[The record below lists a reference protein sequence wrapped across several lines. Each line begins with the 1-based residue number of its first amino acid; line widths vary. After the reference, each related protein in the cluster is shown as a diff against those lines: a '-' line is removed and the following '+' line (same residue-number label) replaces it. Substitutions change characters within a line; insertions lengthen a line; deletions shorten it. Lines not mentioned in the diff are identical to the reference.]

1 MSFSRKPE
9 IADQKASPQTIEEFI
24 MRSNPRSLIVSPIL
38 LSSILALPAMAPRA
52 QQPAANQTDKDQN
65 VRLKTELVQL
75 RAVVTD
81 KKGNL
86 VDNLQ
91 KSDFEV
97 LENGQHQD
105 VSFFSLERAGAGPS
119 SAVGPAAAPAGVPKG
134 PAPAAAAAP
143 ARTIV
148 VFVDTLHL
156 SNASFMRAKQQL
168 RKFVDEQLTDQ
179 DMVAVVST
187 FSNLGVL
194 QQFTRDR
201 KFLRYAVEKLTH
213 QISGDSLF
221 SPYLAARILSG
232 DPPAMTV
239 GTQILASEE
248 GIEPASGYVE
258 ARARE
263 TYGLE
268 ANLRKVTLLTLDGV
282 CQRLAEM
289 PGQRIIAYVGDG
301 FTTLDDGGGA
311 DNQELEAA
319 IGRAARSGIVIY
331 SLNARGLEAP
341 DEFKA
346 SSRLSASALNGSTSF
361 YLAQARTDQETLLR
375 TLAAETGGEA
385 YVNRNDMNKSLQA
398 MLDNNRVY
406 YAIAFYPADLKD
418 PRKIRKISI
427 KVKDHPEYTVRAQKG
442 YLPAEER
449 KEVEI
454 ASPQERLFRAMIS
467 PLPATTID
475 VSASADFL
483 EAATDDAQV
492 TLQAHIEGTSL
503 DYQKQEDHYE
513 LHCEVAVAIFDSTG
527 SLSDKFAEAIVTEFT
542 AGQLEL
548 AKRNGYRWAKRLSLK
563 PGLYQVRLGVR
574 EITSEKIGTS
584 TTWVEVPDLK
594 KDKLV
599 LSSIFLGKIPK
610 PQAAPSSALPGASPD
625 NQTPRVEPIA
635 GRALFRRGEGVSYHF
650 VVYNAP
656 AEAQTDQGCT
666 VKTEIL
672 QGETAVYS
680 KSAPLSA
687 RTVRKDEKGTEA
699 GGMLSLGLDPGMY
712 TLQVTVTDPKSK
724 KPVKQSVDFEMAR

>member
-1 MSFSRKPE
+1 MSSKPLSR
-9 IADQKASPQTIEEFI
+9 
-24 MRSNPRSLIVSPIL
+24 IVRLIL
-38 LSSILALPAMAPRA
+38 LCLILAVPAFAPRA
-52 QQPAANQTDKDQN
+52 QQPPANQTDKDQKL
-65 VRLKTELVQL
+65 RLKTELVQL

-105 VSFFSLERAGAGPS
+105 ISFFSLERAGKGPGG
-119 SAVGPAAAPAGVPKG
+119 AAGPAAAPVGVPKG
-134 PAPAAAAAP
+134 PASATAAAP

-148 VFVDTLHL
+148 LFVDTLHL
-156 SNASFMRAKQQL
+156 SNASFIRAKQQL
-168 RKFVDEQLTDQ
+168 RKFVEEQLTDQ
-179 DMVAVVST
+179 DLVAVVST

-201 KFLRYAVEKLTH
+201 RFLRYAVEKLSH
-213 QISGDSLF
+213 QVRGDSLF

-232 DPPAMTV
+232 DPPATTV
-239 GTQILASEE
+239 GTDILNSEE
-248 GIEPASGYVE
+248 GPLPQPAGGFVE

-268 ANLRKVTLLTLDGV
+268 ANLRKATLLTLDGV

-289 PGQRIIAYVGDG
+289 PGQRIIAFVGDG

-331 SLNARGLEAP
+331 SLNARGLDAP

-361 YLAQARTDQETLLR
+361 YLAQARTDQEMLLR

-406 YAIAFYPADLKD
+406 YAIAYYPVDLKD
-418 PRKIRKISI
+418 PKKLRKISI
-427 KVKDHPEYTVRAQKG
+427 KVAGHPEYTVRAQKG
-442 YLPAEER
+442 YLPAEEK

-454 ASPQERLFRAMIS
+454 ASPQEKLFRAMIS

-475 VSASADFL
+475 VSSSADFL

-492 TLQAHIEGTSL
+492 TLQAHIDGSSL

-548 AKRNGYRWAKRLSLK
+548 AKRNGYRWFKRLNLK

-594 KDKLV
+594 KGKLV

-610 PQAAPSSALPGASPD
+610 PQAAPANALPGTAPN
-625 NQTPRVEPIA
+625 NQAPRVEPIA
-635 GRALFRRGEGVSYHF
+635 GRPLFKRGEGVSYHF
-650 VVYNAP
+650 VVYNASP
-656 AEAQTDQGCT
+656 EAQTDQGCT

-672 QGETAVYS
+672 QGEAAVYS

-687 RTVRKDEKGTEA
+687 RTVRKDEKGIEA

-712 TLQVTVTDPKSK
+712 TLQITVTDPKSK

>member
-1 MSFSRKPE
+1 MSSK
-9 IADQKASPQTIEEFI
+9 
-24 MRSNPRSLIVSPIL
+24 PRSDIIL
-38 LSSILALPAMAPRA
+38 LILLCSILAVPAFAPRA
-52 QQPAANQTDKDQN
+52 QQPQANQADKDQN

-91 KSDFEV
+91 KPDFEV
-97 LENGQHQD
+97 LENGHHQD
-105 VSFFSLERAGAGPS
+105 IGFFSLERAGAAPS
-119 SAVGPAAAPAGVPKG
+119 RAAGPAAAPAVVPKG
-134 PAPAAAAAP
+134 TTPTAAAP
-143 ARTIV
+143 ARTMV
-148 VFVDTLHL
+148 LFVDTLHL

-179 DMVAVVST
+179 DLVAVVST

-201 KFLRYAVEKLTH
+201 KFLRYAIEKLSH
-213 QISGDSLF
+213 QAQADSLF

-232 DPPAMTV
+232 DPAAMTV
-239 GTQILASEE
+239 GTQIISSEE
-248 GIEPASGYVE
+248 ALPPPNGYVE

-268 ANLRKVTLLTLDGV
+268 ANLRRATLLTLDGV
-282 CQRLAEM
+282 CERLAEM
-289 PGQRIIAYVGDG
+289 PGQRMIAFVGDG

-361 YLAQARTDQETLLR
+361 YLAQARTDQEMLLR

-398 MLDNNRVY
+398 MLDNNQVY
-406 YAIAFYPADLKD
+406 YAIAYYPVDLKD
-418 PRKIRKISI
+418 PKKLRKISI
-427 KVKDHPEYTVRAQKG
+427 KVAGHPEYTVRAQKG

-454 ASPQERLFRAMIS
+454 ASPQEKLFRAMIS
-467 PLPATTID
+467 PLPASTID

-492 TLQAHIEGTSL
+492 TLQAHIDGSSL

-527 SLSDKFAEAIVTEFT
+527 ILSDKFAEAIATEFT

-548 AKRNGYRWAKRLSLK
+548 AKRNGYRWAKRLNLK

-594 KDKLV
+594 KDKLA

-610 PQAAPSSALPGASPD
+610 PQPASAGAAPGTAPN
-625 NQTPRVEPIA
+625 NQAPRVEPIA
-635 GRALFRRGEGVSYHF
+635 GRPLFRRGEGVSYHF
-650 VVYNAP
+650 VVYNAS

-687 RTVRKDEKGTEA
+687 RTLRKDEKGIEA
-699 GGMLSLGLDPGMY
+699 GAMLSLGLDPGMY
-712 TLQVTVTDPKSK
+712 TLQITVTDHKSK
-724 KPVKQSVDFEMAR
+724 KPVQQSVDFEMR